1 MVWNISANS
10 TKGWQINLLAVSLRF
25 LFIVLI
31 LIFVI
36 TLQVSAQ
43 MGSGTTYSDTWIDT
57 SVSGGLVIGSGV
69 TDESYNTYNH
79 EAWVNVTLTS
89 SSGQT
94 ATAGAGQQG
103 GGGYGTFARADA
115 VLPLNEADEFFDVEA
130 EHGYFCAIAF
140 RDTNL
145 GTTFVT
151 ADVITHSYKKD
162 FPATE
167 YVPTCCSPCTI
178 VPRYTPVGVN
188 APFTQCVS
196 FLVRGRGCAVGAIC
210 INRQMEGICRPNTGR
225 LPPLCQ

>member
-1 MVWNISANS
+1 MNANIDNNFRKNRQASIVNGS
-10 TKGWQINLLAVSLRF
+10 LCFGLVIFLNLV
-25 LFIVLI
+25 V
-31 LIFVI
+31 

-43 MGSGTTYSDTWIDT
+43 MGSGATYSDTWIET
-57 SVSGGLVIGSGV
+57 SGNGTSVIGSGV

-94 ATAGAGQQG
+94 ATASAGQQG

-115 VLPLNEADEFFDVEA
+115 VLPLSETDESFTVES

-145 GTTFVT
+145 GTTFVI
-151 ADVITHSYKKD
+151 ADIVKHSYKQD
-162 FPATE
+162 FPSTE

-178 VPRYTPVGVN
+178 TPRYIPVGRIT
-188 APFTQCVS
+188 APYVQCTTFLIRGLGCSAPAFCIKSGGKHLFTKYWETTT
-196 FLVRGRGCAVGAIC
+196 FL
-210 INRQMEGICRPNTGR
+210 
-225 LPPLCQ
+225 